1 MGSTLGTDAPRA
13 AAPTDI
19 RLLAP
24 AVGTWLC
31 TAVLLGSQS
40 TTALTTGAAL
50 LGCALVLS
58 PALRLPSSDLWVTPV
73 LAVLVCAAA
82 GALAVGA
89 RLAGV
94 EASPV
99 AELAERES
107 GVTSEVVV
115 SLDPRPRDGD
125 ALPGRVE
132 HVIEAHTVWV
142 ASDGERSRSRVPV
155 VLLTSGPEWG
165 GLVPGTTVE
174 LSGRLVP
181 AEEPG
186 LVRGLVLVRGPPED
200 VEPPGTPRMLAEV
213 ARERLRDAAASLPE
227 PANAL
232 LPAMVVG
239 DVSELADATA
249 EDFRDTGMTHLLTV
263 SGANLAVL
271 TGVAL
276 GFGRWFGW
284 PPWLT
289 ASAGAVTIAVFI
301 LVARAEPS
309 VLRAAVMGGI
319 ALLALALGRRR
330 AGFTALAASVVG
342 LLLFDPSLARS
353 YGFALSVLATAGI
366 LVLAP
371 GWRDAWSAR
380 LPRWLAEAVAVAL
393 AAHVGC
399 VPVLVLLSAEVSWIA
414 VPANVLASPVTPVAT
429 MGGFVVMGLA
439 LVWPAAAAVVVW
451 LPGVAVIGVGAVA
464 THAARVPHG
473 AFSWR
478 DDFLG
483 VVAAA
488 VLVLVFL
495 TARGRVRR
503 VLCALGVVVV
513 VVPVL
518 LHWLAPPWPPA
529 GWTVVAC
536 DVGQGDAFVLSLGDG
551 RALLV
556 DTGARPTLVDG
567 CLRDLG
573 VRSLALLVLTH
584 GDVDHDGAVAGVLA
598 GRASGAALVPGGY
611 DSPEAE
617 RELAE
622 SSVPL
627 RTAEAG
633 QRWEVGPWHLDVLW
647 PRGGAR
653 DSNDN
658 SVVLLAR
665 WVPPPDS
672 SARPMTA
679 LLTGDI
685 EEPAQRALRGE
696 HAIRGVDLLKTPHHG
711 AKTQDA
717 DFLTATRPR
726 VTITSVGEDNPHG
739 HPDPGTW
746 SLLTSLT
753 RASYRTDLHGDIA
766 VVPGPDGPE
775 VAVRA
780 TSQE

>member
-1 MGSTLGTDAPRA
+1 MGSVLGADAPGA
-13 AAPTDI
+13 AAPADI
-19 RLLAP
+19 RLVAP

-40 TTALTTGAAL
+40 TAALTTGAAL
-50 LGCALVLS
+50 LGCALVFS

-82 GALAVGA
+82 GALAVGV

-107 GVTSEVVV
+107 WVTSEVVV
-115 SLDPRPRDGD
+115 SLDPRPRRGSGV
-125 ALPGRVE
+125 PGRVE

-142 ASDGERSRSRVPV
+142 DSSGERSRSRVPV
-155 VLLTSGPEWG
+155 VLLTSGSAWG
-165 GLVPGTTVE
+165 DLVPGTTVE

-181 AEEPG
+181 AEESG
-186 LVRGLVLVRGPPED
+186 LVRGLVLVRGPPEG
-200 VEPPGTPRMLAEV
+200 VEPPGTPQMLAEM
-213 ARERLRDAAASLPE
+213 AREGLREAAASLPE
-227 PANAL
+227 PASAL

-239 DVSELADATA
+239 DVSELADTTA
-249 EDFRDTGMTHLLTV
+249 QDFQDTGMTHLLTV

-271 TGVAL
+271 TSVAL
-276 GFGRWFGW
+276 GSGRWFGW
-284 PPWLT
+284 PPWFT
-289 ASAGAVTIAVFI
+289 ASVGAGMIAVFI

-319 ALLALALGRRR
+319 ALLALALGRQR
-330 AGFTALAASVVG
+330 AGFAALAASVVG

-414 VPANVLASPVTPVAT
+414 VPANVLAAPVTPVAT
-429 MGGFVVMGLA
+429 MGGFAVMGIA

-451 LPGVAVIGVGAVA
+451 LPGAAVIGVGAVA
-464 THAARVPHG
+464 THAARVPQG
-473 AFSWR
+473 AFPWR
-478 DDFLG
+478 DDVVG
-483 VVAAA
+483 AVAAA
-488 VLVLVFL
+488 VLILVFL
-495 TARGRVRR
+495 AVRGRVRR
-503 VLCALGVVVV
+503 VLCTVGVAVIAT
-513 VVPVL
+513 PVL

-529 GWTVVAC
+529 GWAVVAC
-536 DVGQGDAFVLSLGDG
+536 DVGQGDAFVLSAGEG
-551 RALLV
+551 RAVLV
-556 DTGARPTLVDG
+556 DTGATPTLVNG
-567 CLRDLG
+567 CLRELG

-598 GRASGAALVPGGY
+598 GRAAGAALVPGGY

-617 RELAE
+617 RELAKD
-622 SSVPL
+622 SVPV

-633 QRWEVGPWHLDVLW
+633 QRWDVGPWRLDVLW
-647 PRGGAR
+647 PRGGTQG
-653 DSNDN
+653 SNDD

-665 WVPPPDS
+665 WVAPSDS
-672 SARPMTA
+672 PARPMTA

-685 EEPAQRALRGE
+685 EEPAQRALLGE

-711 AKTQDA
+711 AKTQDE
-717 DFLTATRPR
+717 DFLSATRPR
-726 VTITSVGEDNPHG
+726 VTITSAGEDNPHG

-746 SLLTSLT
+746 RMLTSLT

-766 VVPGPDGPE
+766 VVPGPDGPR

-780 TSQE
+780 PSSR